1 MHSVIPEQYHTWQ
14 GVSALT
20 WGELSEHQW
29 GCFRIGL
36 IESEAEQKAQG
47 VALEQSK
54 ALNEIV
60 TELKGQGVRVEFS
73 PTIVSTTTEMLAN
86 IVVSKR
92 DYKGAMLEYL
102 PHYERKSQVFNSIL
116 NAYDKEFRRS
126 EQDLEVVERN
136 MFIDTAIEGLHL
148 HERDLGIKTIKNLK
162 YDQRREQISSR
173 YRSSFDQTTED
184 TIKNVA
190 SAYSNGEV
198 EVNPTETPGLYE
210 IKFIGSKGI
219 PNNIEGLKQALDIV
233 IPAHLGLTYT
243 FTYNTWGMVSHLTWA
258 EVSSMTWNELRT
270 WEDVI

>member
-1 MHSVIPEQYHTWQ
+1 MHAAIPERYHTWQ
-14 GVSALT
+14 GVSDLT

-36 IESEAEQKAQG
+36 IESETEQEVQG
-47 VALEQSK
+47 VALEYSK
-54 ALNEIV
+54 AINEVI
-60 TELKGQGVRVEFS
+60 TELKGQGIRVEFS
-73 PTIVSTTTEMLAN
+73 PTIVSTTTEMIVN

-92 DYKGAMLEYL
+92 DYKSAMLEYL
-102 PHYERKSQVFNSIL
+102 PWYERKSHVFDSIL
-116 NAYDKEFRRS
+116 NAYDKEFRRL
-126 EQDLEVVERN
+126 EQDLDVVERN
-136 MFIDTAIEGLHL
+136 IFLDTAIESLSI

-190 SAYSNGEV
+190 AAYSNGEV
-198 EVNPTETPGLYE
+198 EVNLTDVDGLYE
-210 IKFIGSKGI
+210 IKFIGSRGV
-219 PNNIEGLKQALDIV
+219 PDNLEGLKETLDII
-233 IPAHLGLTYT
+233 IPAHLGLTYA

-258 EVSSMTWNELRT
+258 EVSSMTWNDLRT